1 MLILFLFCVAS
12 YLIILPALLNVTRTA
27 LDTVY
32 ESVAESPESA
42 QVGAAL
48 PVQKTAYLTFDDGP
62 SRVTP
67 QVLDLLKSEGI
78 HATFFVT
85 YHEYSRYDEMLRRIV
100 AEGHTLGNHTY
111 SHVYDK
117 IYASPESFLAEVA
130 QMREKIYEITGIDTT
145 LFRYPG
151 GSIAA
156 RNFSKGSSP
165 DIFETMERAGYF
177 YFDWNADGGDQIAP
191 FPSGKEVAQRILATT
206 KNLNN
211 TVVLLHDTGL
221 SQNTLEALPIVIEGL
236 REQGFSFGTLS
247 EDAVKVQ
254 FKK

>member
-1 MLILFLFCVAS
+1 MNPQKTGKNMLILFLFCVAS

-85 YHEYSRYDEMLRRIV
+85 YHEYLSLI
-100 AEGHTLGNHTY
+100 H
-111 SHVYDK
+111 
-117 IYASPESFLAEVA
+117 IC
-130 QMREKIYEITGIDTT
+130 
-145 LFRYPG
+145 
-151 GSIAA
+151 
-156 RNFSKGSSP
+156 SSP
-165 DIFETMERAGYF
+165 RGSAHSSSPSSPRSRAQTASARGCGSPRRSRRGSRPPRTCGCRSRRRGS
-177 YFDWNADGGDQIAP
+177 AAGP
-191 FPSGKEVAQRILATT
+191 P
-206 KNLNN
+206 
-211 TVVLLHDTGL
+211 
-221 SQNTLEALPIVIEGL
+221 P
-236 REQGFSFGTLS
+236 
-247 EDAVKVQ
+247 
-254 FKK
+254 